1 MVPVRRT
8 IVSLVLAL
16 LTLCAALAGQQP
28 AVSYVVTPDV
38 GARSYHVSMSVRD
51 VHSSPLEVRIPA
63 WCPGWY
69 VLTEYH
75 KNIRRVSAKTA
86 SGVRLQVDDE
96 GDRVWRVENR
106 GASGVVVEYQVR
118 GNDAGF
124 GFFGSHLS
132 ERNGF
137 INPASLCMYP
147 TGRTQE
153 PVSIRFDLPSG
164 WNIATALDEG
174 GREGEFVAQDY
185 DELVDSP
192 FELGHFKRVDF
203 EAAGVPMFVTFT
215 YRGEMRPNAEKIVS
229 ELKLIAETQIA
240 MFGGAPMKRYF
251 WNIHLDTGSF
261 GGGLEHRA
269 STTLNVQNSADLD
282 IRWLAS
288 HEFFHLWNVKRIRPK
303 LLGPFDYTGPQ
314 RTGNLWFAEG
324 VTSYYGDLTLY
335 RAGMI
340 DREQWLRTI
349 TNQIET
355 LQNSSDRLKYS
366 AEEAS
371 RRAWEGGSQGYGN
384 LSYYNKGFLIGLL
397 LDLSIRTRTAGE
409 KSLDDVMRH
418 MLEKHAPPKPGYDE
432 DGILVAINEVTGLD
446 FTPLYTRLARTTEE
460 LPYSEVFA
468 AAGLR
473 YGGGERGESGLTLV
487 LAGAQAYPRVQEVSP
502 NSMAETMGLQP
513 GDFIVS
519 VNGTDARGSADPL
532 AGIGSGDEVVI
543 SALRRS
549 QKLSLTG
556 TMGSR
561 SASGT
566 TLALSPNPTPLQ
578 QRILDGWLKR

>member
-1 MVPVRRT
+1 MTLVRRT
-8 IVSLVLAL
+8 IVPLVLVL
-16 LTLCAALAGQQP
+16 LTLCAALAARQP
-28 AVSYVVTPDV
+28 AITYVVTPDV
-38 GARSYHVSMSVRD
+38 GTQSFHVSMSVRD
-51 VHSSPLEVRIPA
+51 VHATPLEVRIPA

-75 KNIRRVSAKTA
+75 ENIRRVSAKTT
-86 SGVRLQVDDE
+86 SGVKLQVSE
-96 GDRVWRVENR
+96 AGDRVWQVESR
-106 GASGVVVEYQVR
+106 GATSVVVEYQVR

-124 GFFGSHLS
+124 GFFGCHLS

-137 INPASLCMYP
+137 VNPASLCMFP

-153 PVSIRFDLPSG
+153 PVSIRFDLPTG
-164 WNIATALDEG
+164 WNLATALDP
-174 GREGEFVAQDY
+174 GRTDVEFLAQDY

-203 EAAGVPMFVTFT
+203 EAAGVPMFATFT
-215 YRGEMRPNAEKIVS
+215 YRGEMRPNADKIVS
-229 ELKLIAETQIA
+229 DLKLIAETQIA

-303 LLGPFDYTGPQ
+303 ILGPFDYTGPQ

-340 DREQWLRTI
+340 DRERWLGTI
-349 TNQIET
+349 ANQTDT
-355 LQNSSDRLKYS
+355 LQASNDRLKYS

-418 MLEKHAPPKPGYDE
+418 MLKKHDPPKPGYDE
-432 DGILVAINEVTGLD
+432 DGILVAINEVTALD

-460 LPYSEVFA
+460 LPYGEVFA

-473 YGGGERGESGLTLV
+473 YGGSEHGESGLTLV

-502 NSMAETMGLQP
+502 HSMGEAMGLQP

-519 VNGTDARGSADPL
+519 VNGKDARGSADPL
-532 AGIGSGDEVVI
+532 SSIGPGEDVTI

-549 QKLSLTG
+549 EKLSLTG
-556 TMGSR
+556 TMGARTSTAT
-561 SASGT
+561 SLS
-566 TLALSPNPTPLQ
+566 LAPNPTPLQ